1 MQVSVLHEG
10 QDDHGNGKATF
21 SPAPEAHPW
30 ETRESQQL
38 GTEGQ
43 LGICLS
49 PYLLALSLLPQ
60 HFCSCLGTH
69 EGLSCWS
76 LRLVHS
82 LILST
87 HRSSSELGSSQPD
100 FYRTSLT
107 HYLLAH

>member
-21 SPAPEAHPW
+21 SPAPEAYPW

-49 PYLLALSLLPQ
+49 PYLLAL
-60 HFCSCLGTH
+60 F
-69 EGLSCWS
+69 
-76 LRLVHS
+76 
-82 LILST
+82 
-87 HRSSSELGSSQPD
+87 
-100 FYRTSLT
+100 
-107 HYLLAH
+107 